1 MLITRFSRVFW
12 VDSSSKIFRK
22 SKERLRYCDS
32 EAHQEL
38 QTHRRGSVSVFFF
51 WLMCIF
57 ERTRLPDFPSQFAK
71 QQIQENEEM
80 ATLRFSDRSWPV
92 KLLSYMHEIRVFFA
106 SGWPV
111 FAELIGVWE
120 ISVFELID
128 TSPFSLMPVGSNHL
142 HEEQAILSWIFM
154 VLHFQG
160 LSHLP

>member
-1 MLITRFSRVFW
+1 MAGPTHINQHRVRGETK
-12 VDSSSKIFRK
+12 VQNAHHKIF
-22 SKERLRYCDS
+22 E
-32 EAHQEL
+32 
-38 QTHRRGSVSVFFF
+38 
-51 WLMCIF
+51 
-57 ERTRLPDFPSQFAK
+57 DFPGQFAK
-71 QQIQENEEM
+71 QHIQENEEM
-80 ATLRFSDRSWPV
+80 ATLRFSNRSWPV

-106 SGWPV
+106 AGWPV

-128 TSPFSLMPVGSNHL
+128 TSPFSLMPVGLNHL

>member
-1 MLITRFSRVFW
+1 MAGPTHINQHGVRGETKVQNAHHE
-12 VDSSSKIFRK
+12 IFK
-22 SKERLRYCDS
+22 
-32 EAHQEL
+32 
-38 QTHRRGSVSVFFF
+38 
-51 WLMCIF
+51 
-57 ERTRLPDFPSQFAK
+57 DFPSQFAK